1 MSGDGIFGLKGIYKQ
16 ETGGGFEFY
25 LPFGLT
31 IASSVS
37 WSGVRLDG
45 KPEMRIDILL
55 WLGTTTTHLQSPRLW
70 LPGFWEES

>member
-1 MSGDGIFGLKGIYKQ
+1 MSGDGVFGLKGINKQ

-45 KPEMRIDILL
+45 KCNEP
-55 WLGTTTTHLQSPRLW
+55 SS
-70 LPGFWEES
+70 EE